1 MTSEPLK
8 LLSDLITDAHAR
20 IQQSHADINPVVG
33 LRRGMREK
41 GIPADAMTIDCL
53 RTGRR
58 IVLILHDQQPGV
70 LIYQFTLKDADTDA
84 PYQQVALESLGV
96 ELLFEWM
103 RDYFQSNDNPA
114 AEGPQG

>member
-20 IQQSHADINPVVG
+20 IQQAHADINPVVG

-53 RTGRR
+53 RSGKR

-70 LIYQFTLKDADTDA
+70 LIYQFTLKDTDSDA
-84 PYQQVALESLGV
+84 PYQQTALEGLGV
-96 ELLFEWM
+96 EILFEWM
-103 RDYFQSNDNPA
+103 RDYFQTADHI
-114 AEGPQG
+114 